1 MKNTAHENAETPF
14 PANVP
19 ESASAAP
26 GKARLPS
33 RRYPA
38 VFDEKKVF
46 RARSLVVWVARG
58 SADGRQAGVVVSKR
72 TFRRAVDRNR
82 AKRLMREAFRLLR
95 PAFAPDVELILVARA
110 GIAGL
115 SCTEVS
121 RDLAYVARKSGIY
134 ADGQG
139 DVHR

>member
-1 MKNTAHENAETPF
+1 MKNTAHENAETLF
-14 PANVP
+14 PADVP
-19 ESASAAP
+19 DSAAGAP

-38 VFDEKKVF
+38 VFDAKRVF
-46 RARSLVVWVARG
+46 RARSLVVWVARDA
-58 SADGRQAGVVVSKR
+58 ADGRKAGVVVSKR

-95 PAFAPDVELILVARA
+95 SSLAPDVEVILVARA

-115 SCTEVS
+115 SCKEVS
-121 RDLAYVARKSGIY
+121 RDLAYVARKSGIF
-134 ADGQG
+134 ADGR
-139 DVHR
+139 DDAPR